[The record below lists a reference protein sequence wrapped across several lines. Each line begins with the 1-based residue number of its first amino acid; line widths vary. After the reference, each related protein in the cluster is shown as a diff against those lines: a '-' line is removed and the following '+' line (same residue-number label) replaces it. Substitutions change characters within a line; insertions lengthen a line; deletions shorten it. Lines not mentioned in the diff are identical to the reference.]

1 MVQLG
6 EYVDDTEDY
15 INITLDDK
23 QNRILQT
30 GVKIGTASVLLNSFI
45 AVTGVFGM
53 NIHIELY
60 DYAGMPEFLGT
71 IFGCTA
77 VCVFLY
83 MLAMRWFKGK
93 RLIE

>member
-1 MVQLG
+1 MTWKLRD
-6 EYVDDTEDY
+6 YVDDTEDY

-30 GVKIGTASVLLNSFI
+30 GVRIGTASVLLNAFV

-53 NIHIELY
+53 NIHVGIY
-60 DYAGMPEFLGT
+60 DTGISQFLAT

-77 VCVFLY
+77 ACAILY
-83 MLAMRWFKGK
+83 VVAMAWYKHK
-93 RLIE
+93 RILE